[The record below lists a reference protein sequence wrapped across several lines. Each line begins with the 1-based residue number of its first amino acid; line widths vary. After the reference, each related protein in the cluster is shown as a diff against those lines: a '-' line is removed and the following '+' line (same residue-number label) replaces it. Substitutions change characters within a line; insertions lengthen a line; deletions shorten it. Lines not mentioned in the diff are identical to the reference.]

1 MAAPLPGPASPAE
14 PEGAGAAFTR
24 RLPRTVVALGLVSLL
39 NDASAEMIVPLLP
52 VFVLAVGGSG
62 STLGWI
68 EGIADTTAGLFR
80 LVSGA
85 LADRVRRKK
94 PLIVAGYALSSGV
107 RPLVALATAPFMV
120 LAIRFLDRVGTGMR
134 GTPRDAL
141 VAEVTPAG
149 QRGRAFGLHRAMDH
163 AGNVIGPLLAFA
175 LLAGAG
181 ATPGVDDLR
190 RVFAWAALPAAL
202 ALLTLLFVVREPPPA
217 PRTEPPRGPLSIR
230 PPQVPA
236 LRRFLL
242 ANLLFG
248 LGGSSDAFLLL
259 RAGELEVPIAALPL
273 FPALLSVV
281 RVVLTAP
288 LGALSD
294 RLSRRALIAAGWAVY
309 AAVYAGFAV
318 ASAPWHAWA
327 LIALYGVHYSLVEGA
342 ERAWV
347 AELSPPAERGR
358 AYGAWSFVTAIV
370 ALPASLLF
378 GVVRDRH
385 GSETA
390 FLIGA
395 GFAAAGLA
403 ILLTGRWTGPGNS
416 PLPAPAR
423 GA

>member
-1 MAAPLPGPASPAE
+1 MTAPLPGPASPAE
-14 PEGAGAAFTR
+14 PEGAGAVFAR

-52 VFVLAVGGSG
+52 VFVLAVGGSA

-80 LVSGA
+80 LMSGA

-107 RPLVALATAPFMV
+107 RPLVALATGPFMV
-120 LAIRFLDRVGTGMR
+120 LAVRFLDRVGKGIR

-141 VAEVTPAG
+141 VAEITPSG

-163 AGNVIGPLLAFA
+163 AGNVVGPLLAFS
-175 LLAGAG
+175 LLAGVGSA
-181 ATPGVDDLR
+181 PGVDDLR
-190 RVFAWAALPAAL
+190 RVFTWAALPAAL
-202 ALLTLLFVVREPPPA
+202 ALLIVVFVVREPPRA
-217 PRTEPPRGPLSIR
+217 PRPEPPRQPLSIR
-230 PPQVPA
+230 PPKAPA

-259 RAGELEVPIAALPL
+259 RATELEVPIAALPL
-273 FPALLSVV
+273 FPALLSIV
-281 RVVLTAP
+281 RVVLTTP
-288 LGALSD
+288 FGALSD
-294 RLSRRALIAAGWAVY
+294 RLSHRALIAAGWTLY
-309 AAVYAGFAV
+309 ATVYAGFAF
-318 ASAPWHAWA
+318 ASEAWHAFA

-347 AELSPPAERGR
+347 AELAPPAERGR
-358 AYGAWSFVTAIV
+358 AYGSWSFVTAIV

-385 GSETA
+385 GAEAA

-395 GFAAAGLA
+395 GFATAGLA
-403 ILLTGRWTGPGNS
+403 VLLTGRWPRSGS
-416 PLPAPAR
+416 LPPAATVR
-423 GA
+423 GV

>member
-1 MAAPLPGPASPAE
+1 MAALPP
-14 PEGAGAAFTR
+14 GAGAAAR

-52 VFVLAVGGSG
+52 TFVLAIGGNG
-62 STLGWI
+62 KTLGLI

-85 LADRVRRKK
+85 LADRARRKK

-107 RPLVALATAPFMV
+107 RPLVALATAPFLV
-120 LAIRFLDRVGTGMR
+120 LAVRFFDRVGKGIR

-141 VAEVTPAG
+141 VADITAPE

-163 AGNVIGPLLAFA
+163 AGNVIGPLAAF
-175 LLAGAG
+175 LLLRRLDGEPDVA
-181 ATPGVDDLR
+181 DLR
-190 RVFAWAALPAAL
+190 QLFAWATVPAVL
-202 ALLTLLFVVREPPPA
+202 ALLTLLFVVREPPA
-217 PRTEPPRGPLSIR
+217 TARVATPRPPLSIR
-230 PPQVPA
+230 PPAVPA

-259 RAGELEVPIAALPL
+259 RATELQVPLSTLPL
-273 FPALLSVV
+273 FPAVLSIV
-281 RVVLTAP
+281 RVLLTAP

-294 RLSRRALIAAGWAVY
+294 RVPRRGMIAAGWSLY
-309 AAVYAGFAV
+309 ALVYAGFAV
-318 ASAPWHAWA
+318 ATTAWQAWA

-342 ERAWV
+342 ERAYV
-347 AELSPPAERGR
+347 AELAPPAERGR
-358 AYGAWSFVTAIV
+358 AYGSWSFVTAIV

-378 GVVRDRH
+378 GFVRDRH
-385 GSETA
+385 GSAPA

-395 GFAAAGLA
+395 GFAALGLG
-403 ILLTGRWTGPGNS
+403 LLLLRQRVPPTARASTATPG
-416 PLPAPAR
+416 AV
-423 GA
+423 